1 MSEKPTHF
9 TIREWSKDDRPR
21 EKMLEKGA
29 QSLSNAELLALLIGS
44 GNQGESAVHLMQRLL
59 ASVDNNI
66 VKLHGIALEKLRRRW
81 RLVNEFS

>member
-29 QSLSNAELLALLIGS
+29 QSLSNAELMERNKGS
-44 GNQGESAVHLMQRLL
+44 YKKNFWTPKP
-59 ASVDNNI
+59 
-66 VKLHGIALEKLRRRW
+66 KLFKDAKGGCPFDHDTPETK
-81 RLVNEFS
+81 NEVQMEFDFK